1 MFPLMEVSTPQII
14 AAFNL
19 CHLIPMWLTIWVAAL
34 KVGHIQIAL
43 FSKQQVGF
51 LSWKGDKKKSYTH
64 VCNADCLYEIY
75 PFNVTFKHQA
85 CE

>member
-1 MFPLMEVSTPQII
+1 MFPANWGQYTFPLMEVSTPQII

-34 KVGHIQIAL
+34 KVGQIQIAL

-51 LSWKGDKKKSYTH
+51 LSWKGDTKHTH
-64 VCNADCLYEIY
+64 MCVMQIAYMRSI
-75 PFNVTFKHQA
+75 PSK
-85 CE
+85 